1 MSVLF
6 RIGDDYPETRIVRRA
21 RMFGDHFK
29 GWLSIT
35 HTSRSRAMNLL
46 FIQNPT
52 TFQDFSTMV
61 SHPYPNPFKVVQAI
75 ISSSELSVEQEANRR
90 QSTMHP
96 YVLLFALGK
105 QSQVFTV
112 SRRSATETSLES
124 TVGGSYSC
132 QAWVLR

>member
-1 MSVLF
+1 
-6 RIGDDYPETRIVRRA
+6 
-21 RMFGDHFK
+21 MFGDHFK

>member
-21 RMFGDHFK
+21 RIFGDHFK

-46 FIQNPT
+46 FIQSPT
-52 TFQDFSTMV
+52 TYQDFSTMV
-61 SHPYPNPFKVVQAI
+61 SHPYPSPLKVVQVI
-75 ISSSELSVEQEANRR
+75 ISTSELSVEQKANRR
-90 QSTMHP
+90 QNTMHP
-96 YVLLFALGK
+96 YVLLSALGK

-112 SRRSATETSLES
+112 RRRSATETSLKS
-124 TVGGSYSC
+124 IVGGSYSC